1 MMNSLDECHT
11 ESAAAPPAGD
21 LCFWRVS
28 VCVCPP
34 KRQKKKQTN
43 KQTKREKHFQAE
55 KCLSLSLSPCLF
67 LLLLSS
73 VSATTILLLYYPMY
87 VSRIDRCSISI
98 LFWSELD
105 SMLGRMDTQSDGQ
118 KATTVLSV
126 SKCIITWAGRSKS
139 SARGNDCAVA
149 PGTASLYSPPA
160 TCASSIVFH
169 NTGPPN

>member
-55 KCLSLSLSPCLF
+55 KCLSLSPCLF

-73 VSATTILLLYYPMY
+73 VSATTILLLYYVLCTCRVLTGVLY
-87 VSRIDRCSISI
+87 LYCFGVSWIQCWDAWTHNRMGKRQRQCFPYQNASSR
-98 LFWSELD
+98 ELAEA
-105 SMLGRMDTQSDGQ
+105 SPRQE
-118 KATTVLSV
+118 ATTAL
-126 SKCIITWAGRSKS
+126 
-139 SARGNDCAVA
+139 
-149 PGTASLYSPPA
+149 
-160 TCASSIVFH
+160 
-169 NTGPPN
+169 

>member
-1 MMNSLDECHT
+1 MSYRECCCSSCWWFVFLT
-11 ESAAAPPAGD
+11 
-21 LCFWRVS
+21 C
-28 VCVCPP
+28 VCVCLPS
-34 KRQKKKQTN
+34 KATKKERN

-55 KCLSLSLSPCLF
+55 KCLSLSPCLF